1 MHLTA
6 NEFLLR
12 SIVRRATTI
21 DGVEVV
27 EPDVVGMQVF
37 QGVRIF
43 FAAIGDNSGCILI
56 SGSHLAV
63 YLKGKRAD
71 FQSGGWNTTKD
82 RNHEWCEAIAHLYS
96 EGATT

>member
-43 FAAIGDNSGCILI
+43 FAAIGDNGGRILI
-56 SGSHLAV
+56 SGSHLSV
-63 YLKGKRAD
+63 YLEGERAD
-71 FQSGGWNTTKD
+71 LQSRGWNTTKD
-82 RNHEWCEAIAHLYS
+82 RNHEWRETIAHLYS
-96 EGATT
+96 QSATT